1 MKQLIT
7 LLILLFSFVCEGQ
20 SDRENYYQDID
31 YKDITESK
39 GLFYLKL
46 ETTFVTGRI
55 IHYNKKKEAKRYIL
69 VENGKPQSADWI
81 TFRDDYVPLPER
93 GNLNIGI
100 PIKDSMY
107 GEGIISNRDPIPIKE
122 KQDVIWEEYLENG
135 KLKSRGN
142 IIEGRKEGLWEEH
155 YNNGKL
161 KIQGNYLKGNKIK
174 EWKYYNRKGKLTKT
188 ENYN

>member
-122 KQDVIWEEYLENG
+122 KQDVIWEE
-135 KLKSRGN
+135 
-142 IIEGRKEGLWEEH
+142 H

>member
-69 VENGKPQSADWI
+69 VENGKHSKCRLD
-81 TFRDDYVPLPER
+81 
-93 GNLNIGI
+93 NI
-100 PIKDSMY
+100 S
-107 GEGIISNRDPIPIKE
+107 
-122 KQDVIWEEYLENG
+122 
-135 KLKSRGN
+135 
-142 IIEGRKEGLWEEH
+142 
-155 YNNGKL
+155 
-161 KIQGNYLKGNKIK
+161 
-174 EWKYYNRKGKLTKT
+174 
-188 ENYN
+188 